1 MILKMIYDD
10 KIKMSTND
18 IENLINSVDL
28 ANFKPSISDE
38 RTIHLEVENG
48 LDIKALDNAVSKW
61 TVTTCAPHLSYSI
74 FPLTTNSYL
83 LKV

>member
-10 KIKMSTND
+10 KMKMSLNN
-18 IENLINSVDL
+18 IEKLINSVDL
-28 ANFKPSISDE
+28 ANFKPSVSDE
-38 RTIHLEVENG
+38 RTIHLEIENE

-61 TVTTCAPHLSYSI
+61 TVTSCAPHLSYSL

-83 LKV
+83 LKL

>member
-1 MILKMIYDD
+1 MILKMIYED
-10 KIKMSTND
+10 KIKMSLND
-18 IENLINSVDL
+18 IGKLMNSLDL

-38 RTIHLEVENG
+38 RTIHLEIEHD

-61 TVTTCAPHLSYSI
+61 TVTSCAPHLSYSL

>member
-10 KIKMSTND
+10 KMKMSLNS
-18 IENLINSVDL
+18 IEKLINSVDL
-28 ANFKPSISDE
+28 ANFKPSVSDE
-38 RTIHLEVENG
+38 RTIHLEIENE

-61 TVTTCAPHLSYSI
+61 TVTSCAPHLSYSL

-83 LKV
+83 LKL